1 MNKILG
7 VVGEASEKHSF
18 LISVFVDCRLLLHCA
33 LGKWEKEMEMQLFLS
48 SEDCGIIGATLSD

>member
-18 LISVFVDCRLLLHCA
+18 LIFVFVDCCLFLHCA
-33 LGKWEKEMEMQLFLS
+33 LGKWEKEMEMQLLLS
-48 SEDCGIIGATLSD
+48 SENCGITGATLSD